1 MTLAY
6 RYATPS
12 VLLRDK
18 LSLATSGG
26 ITEAGPAVH
35 PYFFTGFLAEPGPAA
50 QALLATAA
58 IARAQ
63 YHVAAS
69 TIRMLRDPVVTSNA
83 DRLRFESFSACCG
96 VHARLD
102 LPPEALE
109 AAPVTSGTTNVDFNP
124 PMRAALAG
132 AVATASQILLKVGD
146 EEVTAVTEQASV
158 TERKVELPARWVK
171 GFGEVS
177 ALHAR
182 MRLVAELTGP
192 DAQRFISSL
201 PRTARSPLWAVP
213 AGRTLSLA
221 ASPRQGAACLAGPER
236 LGELRP
242 LLRFTKKLR
251 VYAPPGADG
260 ADSGDLP
267 LPAPS
272 ALAASSAASSAWE
285 LTLGGTGARFTL
297 TLSPEKYRG
306 FSGEGAL
313 LGALAAPETTADDA
327 ELIGLLLGWGP
338 VIDLTDLTASANL
351 STERTVAA
359 LAALASSG
367 KVGYDLA
374 DAAYFHRELPLGAD
388 VERVHPR
395 LADARE
401 LVATGQVTLT
411 EGGAMSGDHR
421 VRFGRGQ
428 DRAAGDTCTCPWWG
442 KHQGTRGPCKH
453 VLAARIALSGSTAPS
468 DRAAAGQAR

>member
-1 MTLAY
+1 ML
-6 RYATPS
+6 
-12 VLLRDK
+12 VRDE

-26 ITEAGPAVH
+26 ITEAGPAVR
-35 PYFFTGFLAEPGPAA
+35 PYFFTGFLTEPGAAA

-83 DRLRFESFSACCG
+83 DRLRFESFSSCCG

-132 AVATASQILLKVGD
+132 ALATASQILLKVGD
-146 EEVTAVTEQASV
+146 EEVTAVTDQASV

-182 MRLVAELTGP
+182 MRLVAELAGP

-201 PRTARSPLWAVP
+201 PRTARGFLWAVP

-221 ASPRQGAACLAGPER
+221 GSPRPAAACLAWPER

-242 LLRFTKKLR
+242 LLRFTKRLR
-251 VYAPPGADG
+251 VYAPPDAGRADFSGA
-260 ADSGDLP
+260 P
-267 LPAPS
+267 LPAP
-272 ALAASSAASSAWE
+272 SAWE

-313 LGALAAPETTADDA
+313 LGALAVPETAAGDA
-327 ELIGLLLGWGP
+327 GLISLLLGWGP
-338 VIDLTDLTASANL
+338 VIDLASLAGSANL
-351 STERTVAA
+351 SAERTVAA
-359 LAALASSG
+359 LAILASSG

-401 LVATGQVTLT
+401 LVATGRVILT
-411 EGGAMSGDHR
+411 EGIAMSGDHR
-421 VRFGRGQ
+421 VKFGPGQ
-428 DRAAGDTCTCPWWG
+428 DAATGDTCTCPWWG
-442 KHQGTRGPCKH
+442 KHRGTRGPCKH
-453 VLAARIALSGSTAPS
+453 VLAARIALSGGTTLSG
-468 DRAAAGQAR
+468 RAAAGQAR

>member
-1 MTLAY
+1 MSGTGSATLEY
-6 RYATPS
+6 RYATAS
-12 VLLRDK
+12 TLTRDE

-26 ITEAGPAVH
+26 ITEAGPAAH

-50 QALLATAA
+50 QALLATSA
-58 IARAQ
+58 IARAR

-69 TIRMLRDPVVTSNA
+69 IIASLVGDPVVTSNA

-102 LPPEALE
+102 LPPDALQ

-146 EEVTAVTEQASV
+146 AEVTAVTEQASV
-158 TERKVELPARWVK
+158 TERKVELPTRWVK

-182 MRLVAELTGP
+182 MRPVAELTGP
-192 DAQRFISSL
+192 DAQRFVASL
-201 PRTARSPLWAVP
+201 PRTARGPLWAVP
-213 AGRTLSLA
+213 AGRALTLA
-221 ASPRQGAACLAGPER
+221 GSPRPGAACLSGPER

-251 VYAPPGADG
+251 VYAPIADR
-260 ADSGDLP
+260 ANAA
-267 LPAPS
+267 LPAP
-272 ALAASSAASSAWE
+272 SAWE
-285 LTLGGTGARFTL
+285 LTLGGTGGRFTL

-313 LGALAAPETTADDA
+313 LGALAVQETAASDAD
-327 ELIGLLLGWGP
+327 LIGLLLGWGP
-338 VIDLTDLTASANL
+338 VIDLTALTAAADL
-351 STERTVAA
+351 STERAVAA
-359 LAALASSG
+359 LATLASSG

-374 DAAYFHRELPLGAD
+374 EQAYFHRELPLGAEL
-388 VERVHPR
+388 ERVHPR

-401 LVATGQVTLT
+401 LVATGQVRLT
-411 EGGAMSGDHR
+411 QDGATSGDHR
-421 VRFGRGQ
+421 VGFGNDG
-428 DRAAGDTCTCPWWG
+428 AAGDTCTCPWWG
-442 KHQGTRGPCKH
+442 KHRGTRGPCKH
-453 VLAARIALSGSTAPS
+453 VLAARIALG
-468 DRAAAGQAR
+468 DRAAPGQSR

>member
-1 MTLAY
+1 MSQTGSVALAY

-12 VLLRDK
+12 ALLRDE

-26 ITEAGPAVH
+26 ITEAGPQAH

-69 TIRMLRDPVVTSNA
+69 TIQMLRDPVVTSNA

-102 LPPEALE
+102 LPPQALE

-124 PMRAALAG
+124 PMRSALAG
-132 AVATASQILLKVGD
+132 AVATAGQILLKVGD
-146 EEVTAVTEQASV
+146 EEVTAVTEQATV
-158 TERKVELPARWVK
+158 TEHRVELPARWVK

-192 DAQRFISSL
+192 DAQRFISRL
-201 PRTARSPLWAVP
+201 PHRARSPLWAVP
-213 AGRTLSLA
+213 SGRSLSLA
-221 ASPRQGAACLAGPER
+221 ASPRPGAACLAGPER

-251 VYAPPGADG
+251 IYAAPGAGG
-260 ADSGDLP
+260 AHSGGAP
-267 LPAPS
+267 LPA
-272 ALAASSAASSAWE
+272 ASAWE
-285 LTLGGTGARFTL
+285 LTLGGTAARLTL

-313 LGALAAPETTADDA
+313 LGALAAPETAAEDAD
-327 ELIGLLLGWGP
+327 LISLLLGWGP
-338 VIDLTDLTASANL
+338 VIDLASLTASANL
-351 STERTVAA
+351 SAERTAAA
-359 LAALASSG
+359 LAILASSG
-367 KVGYDLA
+367 KVGYDLT

-395 LADARE
+395 LADARA
-401 LVATGQVTLT
+401 LVASGKVTLT

-421 VRFGRGQ
+421 VRFGPGQ
-428 DRAAGDTCTCPWWG
+428 GKATGDTCTCPWWG
-442 KHQGTRGPCKH
+442 RHQGTRGPCKH
-453 VLAARIALSGSTAPS
+453 VLAARIALGGSTAPS
-468 DRAAAGQAR
+468 GRTAAGRAR

>member
-1 MTLAY
+1 MSRTGPATLAY

-12 VLLRDK
+12 VLSRDE

-26 ITEAGPAVH
+26 ITEAGPAAH

-63 YHVAAS
+63 YHLAAS
-69 TIRMLRDPVVTSNA
+69 TLRMLRDPVVTSNA

-102 LPPEALE
+102 LPPEALQ

-132 AVATASQILLKVGD
+132 AVASASQILLKVGD
-146 EEVTAVTEQASV
+146 QEVTAVTEQATV
-158 TERKVELPARWVK
+158 TERKAELPARWVK
-171 GFGEVS
+171 GFAEVS

-182 MRLVAELTGP
+182 LRLVAELAGP
-192 DAQRFISSL
+192 DAQRFIASL
-201 PRTARSPLWAVP
+201 PRTSRGLLWAVP

-221 ASPRQGAACLAGPER
+221 GSPRPGAACLAGPER

-251 VYAPPGADG
+251 VYAPPGTG
-260 ADSGDLP
+260 GPGDLP
-267 LPAPS
+267 
-272 ALAASSAASSAWE
+272 ASSAWE

-313 LGALAAPETTADDA
+313 LDGLADGDTAARDA
-327 ELIGLLLGWGP
+327 TLIGLLLGWDP
-338 VIDLTDLTASANL
+338 VIDLAALAASANL
-351 STERTVAA
+351 SAERTAAA
-359 LAALASSG
+359 LATLASCG

-374 DAAYFHRELPLGAD
+374 DAAYFHRELPGGAE

-401 LVATGQVTLT
+401 LVASGEVALL

-421 VRFGRGQ
+421 VWFGIEQ
-428 DRAAGDTCTCPWWG
+428 DGAAGDACTCPWWG
-442 KHQGTRGPCKH
+442 KHRGTRGPCKH
-453 VLAARIALSGSTAPS
+453 VLAARITLSGGTAPGGR
-468 DRAAAGQAR
+468 DPAGQAR